1 MLSGCKEGD
10 IWLGNLIFQLMQL
23 LDNGPTVIEVS
34 VKVREVL

>member
-23 LDNGPTVIEVS
+23 LDNRPTVIEVS
-34 VKVREVL
+34 VKVRAVL